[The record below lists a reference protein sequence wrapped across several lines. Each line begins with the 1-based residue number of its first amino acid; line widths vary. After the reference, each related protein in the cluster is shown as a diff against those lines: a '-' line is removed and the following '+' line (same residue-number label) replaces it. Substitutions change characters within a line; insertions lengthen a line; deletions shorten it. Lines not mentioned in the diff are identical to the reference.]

1 MLERK
6 GMRGHMFLARYA
18 WEVDSSHYWLKLE
31 ETLQW
36 LKT

>member
-1 MLERK
+1 MLEGK
-6 GMRGHMFLARYA
+6 GMRWHMFLARYA
-18 WEVDSSHYWLKLE
+18 REVDSFHYWLKLE